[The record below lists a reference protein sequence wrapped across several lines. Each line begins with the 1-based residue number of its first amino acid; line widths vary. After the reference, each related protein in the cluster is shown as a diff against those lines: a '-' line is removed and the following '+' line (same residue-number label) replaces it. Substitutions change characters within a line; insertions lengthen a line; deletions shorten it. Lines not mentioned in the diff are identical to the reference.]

1 MGLRKSFLKPFE
13 KVKQKLTDGRHEG
26 DGRPRGEN
34 DQEGEAHVG
43 GSEASRRNPRLHFE
57 VEDVMEI
64 GPSREGNGVDR
75 EKVGQVDPPS
85 SMPSI
90 SRGGEPN
97 SM

>member
-13 KVKQKLTDGRHEG
+13 KVKQKLTEGRHEG

-64 GPSREGNGVDR
+64 GPSREGNGVAEEVD
-75 EKVGQVDPPS
+75 QVN
-85 SMPSI
+85 PSI
-90 SRGGEPN
+90 PTLSIPRSEVSG